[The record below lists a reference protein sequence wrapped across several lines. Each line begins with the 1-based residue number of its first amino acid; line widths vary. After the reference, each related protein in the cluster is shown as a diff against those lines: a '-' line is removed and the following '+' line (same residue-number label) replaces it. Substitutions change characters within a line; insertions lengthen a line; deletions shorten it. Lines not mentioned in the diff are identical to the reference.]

1 MAHRSAGNNPAL
13 RVKQMQRIE
22 YAQRMTHTSSPFAVL
37 QAKQQAWLIT
47 LLTVVSEAYELG
59 AVIGKGA
66 RIIPNEASNDVLTPD
81 VTFMSNKDRKR
92 VQADAIRGPAL
103 LAIDVLHS
111 RVPEAERE
119 ALRRRYAAA
128 HVLEY
133 WQVDADR
140 GWLNAY
146 QASAKWQYD
155 LIPPDAKGLHYS
167 AAMVE
172 LAFPVKWFREQP
184 GLLTL
189 MQWWGLIE
197 DEED

>member
-1 MAHRSAGNNPAL
+1 
-13 RVKQMQRIE
+13 
-22 YAQRMTHTSSPFAVL
+22 MTQPSPFAVL
-37 QAKQQAWLIT
+37 QAKQQAWLVT
-47 LLTVVSEAYELG
+47 LLTVVSEAFELG

-66 RIIPNEASNDVLTPD
+66 RIITANDVLTPD
-81 VTFMSNKDRKR
+81 VTFMANRDRKL
-92 VQADAIRGPAL
+92 VQADAIRGPAT

-119 ALRRRYAAA
+119 ALRRRHAAA

-140 GWLNAY
+140 GWLHAY

-155 LIPPDAKGLHYS
+155 LIPPDARGLYYA

-189 MQWWGLIE
+189 MQWWGLVEDE
-197 DEED
+197 DEE

>member
-1 MAHRSAGNNPAL
+1 
-13 RVKQMQRIE
+13 
-22 YAQRMTHTSSPFAVL
+22 MTQPSPFAVL
-37 QAKQQAWLIT
+37 QAKQQAWLVT
-47 LLTVVSEAYELG
+47 LLTVVSEAFELG

-66 RIIPNEASNDVLTPD
+66 RIIPSDAGADVLTPD
-81 VTFMSNKDRKR
+81 VTFMSNKDRKL
-92 VQADAIRGPAL
+92 VQADAIRGPAT

-111 RVPEAERE
+111 RVPEGERE

-146 QASAKWQYD
+146 QASAKWHYD
-155 LIPPDAKGLHYS
+155 LIPPDARGLYYS

-172 LAFPVKWFREQP
+172 LAFPMKWFREQP

-189 MQWWGLIE
+189 MQWWGLVE
-197 DEED
+197 DEDENE

>member
-1 MAHRSAGNNPAL
+1 
-13 RVKQMQRIE
+13 
-22 YAQRMTHTSSPFAVL
+22 MTQPSPFAVL
-37 QAKQQAWLIT
+37 QAKQQAWLVT
-47 LLTVVSEAYELG
+47 LLTVVAEAFELG

-66 RIIPNEASNDVLTPD
+66 RIIAANDVLMPD
-81 VTFMSNKDRKR
+81 VTFMPNRDRKL
-92 VQADAIRGPAL
+92 VQPDAIRGPAL

-133 WQVDADR
+133 WQVEADR

-146 QASAKWQYD
+146 QANAKWQYD
-155 LIPPDAKGLHYS
+155 LIPPDARGLHYS

-184 GLLTL
+184 GLLAL
-189 MQWWGLIE
+189 MQWWGLVE
-197 DEED
+197 EEED

>member
-1 MAHRSAGNNPAL
+1 
-13 RVKQMQRIE
+13 
-22 YAQRMTHTSSPFAVL
+22 MTQPSPFAVL
-37 QAKQQAWLIT
+37 QAKQQAWLVT
-47 LLTVVSEAYELG
+47 LLTVVAEAFELG

-66 RIIPNEASNDVLTPD
+66 RIIAGDDVLTPD
-81 VTFMSNKDRKR
+81 VTFMSNKDRKL

-111 RVPEAERE
+111 RVPEGERE

-128 HVLEY
+128 RVLEY

-140 GWLNAY
+140 GWLHAY
-146 QASAKWQYD
+146 QANPKWQYD
-155 LIPPDAKGLHYS
+155 LIPPDARGLHYA

-189 MQWWGLIE
+189 MQWWGLVE
-197 DEED
+197 DEEA